1 MKFVATEKNKEVSLV
16 EGLNYLSKNKSNKL
30 YSDGLDQN
38 EYIYY
43 DLTKGFCY
51 EDELDELMD
60 LIYDDFFDNSVV
72 SDYFLDVP
80 LAFDLKEMFYNDF
93 VKIGEK
99 EKEILEREK
108 TNFYKLN
115 YEMFYARFYKNEEN

>member
-43 DLTKGFCY
+43 DLTK
-51 EDELDELMD
+51 
-60 LIYDDFFDNSVV
+60 
-72 SDYFLDVP
+72 
-80 LAFDLKEMFYNDF
+80 
-93 VKIGEK
+93 
-99 EKEILEREK
+99 
-108 TNFYKLN
+108 
-115 YEMFYARFYKNEEN
+115 

>member
-16 EGLNYLSKNKSNKL
+16 EGLNYLSKNKLNKL

-51 EDELDELMD
+51 EDGCVIGSTLTQTVNV
-60 LIYDDFFDNSVV
+60 LISLNWV
-72 SDYFLDVP
+72 LNH
-80 LAFDLKEMFYNDF
+80 KFY
-93 VKIGEK
+93 I
-99 EKEILEREK
+99 
-108 TNFYKLN
+108 
-115 YEMFYARFYKNEEN
+115 